1 MKKLLFLSLLLGALP
16 YTGQAQDDMYF
27 VPSKKAKKAQVQ
39 YVTPTDYSYSGS
51 DRDVD
56 EYNRQGSYYEYMG
69 NDSSDV
75 IHFSGERGVYPDSTA
90 DFALT
95 QRMSRW
101 EGYTPNEAY
110 WEGYTQGRSDEL
122 SISSWHSP
130 WYYSSFYPWYDT
142 WYDPWYYGGW
152 SWHYSWYDP
161 WYYRNYRYYYGWGW
175 GGYYHSWY
183 APRYYHRGSYAYNSH
198 HYYPGSRRSA
208 GRALGNGRSSAYA
221 SGVTSR
227 RNASSGTFGGTR
239 SVGRTGNYAPARSAA
254 SSSTRTSTLSRSATS
269 APITRS
275 SSSSSSSVGSFGSRS
290 SSSSSSSGGSFGSRS
305 SGGGGGGSFGSRSS
319 GGGGGGR
326 SGGGTFGGRR

>member
-1 MKKLLFLSLLLGALP
+1 MKKLLFLSLLLGTLP
-16 YTGQAQDDMYF
+16 YTGHAQDDMYF

-56 EYNRQGSYYEYMG
+56 EYNRQGSYYENLG
-69 NDSSDV
+69 NDTSDV

-110 WEGYTQGRSDEL
+110 WEGYTQGRNDEW
-122 SISSWHSP
+122 SVRSWHSP

-142 WYDPWYYGGW
+142 WYDPWYYGSW

-183 APRYYHRGSYAYNSH
+183 SPHYYHRGGYAYNPH
-198 HYYPGSRRSA
+198 RYYPGSRQSA
-208 GRALGNGRSSAYA
+208 GRAIGNGRSSAYA
-221 SGVTSR
+221 AGVAGR
-227 RNASSGTFGGTR
+227 RSYSNGTFGGA
-239 SVGRTGNYAPARSAA
+239 SSIGRTGSF
-254 SSSTRTSTLSRSATS
+254 SSTRSSASTSSRTSTLSRSATS
-269 APITRS
+269 APVTR

-290 SSSSSSSGGSFGSRS
+290 SSSSSSGGSFGSRS
-305 SGGGGGGSFGSRSS
+305 SSSGGGGGSFGSRSS

-326 SGGGTFGGRR
+326 SGGGSFGGRR